1 MNTNNK
7 TKIKKSF
14 SLKLVQNP
22 GQLDSILNAPYMQP
36 MLQSMASNP
45 EMARLLVENNP
56 QLANN
61 PEMREQ
67 VMRALPNMMSQVIL
81 KL

>member
-1 MNTNNK
+1 
-7 TKIKKSF
+7 
-14 SLKLVQNP
+14 
-22 GQLDSILNAPYMQP
+22 MQP

>member
-1 MNTNNK
+1 
-7 TKIKKSF
+7 
-14 SLKLVQNP
+14 
-22 GQLDSILNAPYMQP
+22 
-36 MLQSMASNP
+36 
-45 EMARLLVENNP
+45 MARLLVENNP

-81 KL
+81 KLTFFTIFF

>member
-1 MNTNNK
+1 
-7 TKIKKSF
+7 
-14 SLKLVQNP
+14 
-22 GQLDSILNAPYMQP
+22 MQP

-45 EMARLLVENNP
+45 DMARLLVENNP

-67 VMRALPNMMSQVIL
+67 VMRALPNMMSQV
-81 KL
+81 KLFKLFIIKLIFFYLFVFATFF

>member
-1 MNTNNK
+1 MN
-7 TKIKKSF
+7 
-14 SLKLVQNP
+14 LVQNP

-81 KL
+81 KLTFFTIYF